1 MRAHYDGATA
11 IGLGLVERVVCGLVE
26 GFQMAG
32 MFRVEGD
39 ADAAAD
45 VECLLLVNI
54 GLAQRV
60 LNAQG
65 NLQRLLADILCG
77 TQQYGELVATQAGQQ
92 VMPA

>member
-1 MRAHYDGATA
+1 MRTHYDGATA

-45 VECLLLVNI
+45 VECLLLQII
-54 GLAQRV
+54 GLSTA
-60 LNAQG
+60 
-65 NLQRLLADILCG
+65 
-77 TQQYGELVATQAGQQ
+77 
-92 VMPA
+92 